1 MNKRIKKSATVL
13 IASLSLISMTSC
25 LPSRGMRAQEIK
37 ADLALREMK
46 SQIEDFKYQLN
57 KYEVELQIVE
67 GKADSHGSSLNQVR
81 QDISKLNQ
89 NDQNFVEST
98 FALYDKKLE
107 KLEGLE
113 DVLRKDLIHLKEHTN
128 EVLASLAQFKQKI
141 DSNESQ
147 LSNQKRYIEHLKT
160 SLEALM
166 KYVESP
172 QEGDGVYYVVRP
184 GDSLEKIAR
193 ENESTIGEIKDL
205 NHITSDLIVVGQKIR
220 LK

>member
-1 MNKRIKKSATVL
+1 MRKIFKTKTLLLLSALTL
-13 IASLSLISMTSC
+13 IPLTGC
-25 LPSRGMRAQEIK
+25 LPSRSVRAQEIK
-37 ADLALREMK
+37 ADLALREMR

-89 NDQNFVEST
+89 NDRNFVEST
-98 FALYDKKLE
+98 FTLYDKKIE
-107 KLEGLE
+107 KLEALDE
-113 DVLRKDLIHLKEHTN
+113 NLKKDLIHLKEHTN
-128 EVLASLAQFKQKI
+128 EVLASLAQFKQKV
-141 DSNESQ
+141 DSNETQISD
-147 LSNQKRYIEHLKT
+147 QKRYIEHLKT

-172 QEGDGVYYVVRP
+172 KDGEGVYYIVRP
-184 GDSLEKIAR
+184 GDSLEKIAK
-193 ENESTIGEIKDL
+193 ENESSVDTIKDL
-205 NHITSDLIVVGQKIR
+205 NHITSDLIIVGQKIR